1 MTEANRKKMNVLG
14 QFKVNIAELVKEFD
28 ENGRKLFELSDIN
41 AYGSAEEKIM
51 SFINGKN

>member
-1 MTEANRKKMNVLG
+1 MNVLG